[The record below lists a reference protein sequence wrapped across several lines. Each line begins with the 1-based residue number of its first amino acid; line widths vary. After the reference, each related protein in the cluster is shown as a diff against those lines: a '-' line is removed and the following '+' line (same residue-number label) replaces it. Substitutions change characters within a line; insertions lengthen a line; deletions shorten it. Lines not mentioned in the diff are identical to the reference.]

1 MKTNKNQI
9 FRIEDASRQPTGLY
23 DRVTWTLVDQ
33 PNNEPSRA
41 FLQYWRL
48 LGEVRLDGL
57 QEPVMK
63 AERDTIWLG
72 FRHEDV
78 WTEDASPHLAEMAFE
93 PLDMAPMDVLEM
105 PLRELLDWWFSC
117 YQYYLI
123 SGDQTSP
130 RPVSTSPRDWAYH

>member
-1 MKTNKNQI
+1 MLETVWHQLSGHADKPGISGMLLTCADG
-9 FRIEDASRQPTGLY
+9 RCER
-23 DRVTWTLVDQ
+23 
-33 PNNEPSRA
+33 
-41 FLQYWRL
+41 

-78 WTEDASPHLAEMAFE
+78 WTEDASPHVAEMAFE

-105 PLRELLDWWFSC
+105 PLRELLDWWLSC

-130 RPVSTSPRDWAYH
+130 RPVSTSPRD